1 MTMKDASID
10 DLIDGL
16 AGDLTPVRPRRV
28 ARGSLW
34 VAAGW
39 LGVGAM
45 LVWLFGMRPGLGG
58 GVMPPLSM
66 LAFWLIAA
74 TGVAAAWSA
83 LRMGL
88 PGVGRDYGGWRWAVG
103 ALLALP
109 LAALA
114 VSFGDAHTHAETARV
129 GFDVHCLLQGI
140 VSGLGV
146 GAALFLWLRAGA
158 PTSPTRAGWVIGI
171 AAGAAGASI
180 VALLCSSDDLVH
192 ITLWHA
198 SAVPVSAVA
207 GRLVLPRFLRW

>member
-1 MTMKDASID
+1 MKDASID

-16 AGDLTPVRPRRV
+16 AGDLKPVRPRRV

-39 LGVGAM
+39 LGVGTALVAM
-45 LVWLFGMRPGLGG
+45 FGPRADLATGA
-58 GVMPPLSM
+58 MPPLSM

-74 TGVAAAWSA
+74 AGVAAAWSA

-109 LAALA
+109 LAALFVA
-114 VSFGDAHTHAETARV
+114 FGDGHSHAETAQR
-129 GFDVHCLLQGI
+129 GFDIHCLAQGV

-146 GAALFLWLRAGA
+146 GAALFFWLRASA

-171 AAGAAGASI
+171 AAGAAGATI

-198 SAVPVSAVA
+198 SAVPFSAII
-207 GRLVLPRFLRW
+207 GRLALPRFLRW